1 MPRKNQGLI
10 NFLNMVTD
18 AVLVFGAYFAA
29 MFFRFTVLDAKKSIA
44 LSSRPYL
51 MIAAACAVLTVL
63 VYWVLQ
69 MYGSY
74 RFKKYSSEILTIL
87 FVNGMLSLTL
97 MAYFYLTRIMDF
109 PRLMVFFYWLLSSL
123 FVIVKRFAVRAAM
136 QYYRRRGHD
145 LHRLL
150 LVGDSELAARYAAE
164 IRQNP
169 QYGCVIQGYLAPS
182 ASEDL
187 ENHLGDYDQ
196 LRAIL
201 EKRGTDEVVITMQ
214 QLEQEQICDMIA
226 LCGRYSAKVSI
237 LPAFNDY
244 IPSTPHVEQIG
255 SLKLLNVRS
264 TPDKGPVYAA
274 IKRSMDIVASVCGLI
289 LASPIML
296 ATAIAIKKCDGGPAI
311 FSQIRA
317 GKDGKEFKMYKFR
330 SMYIDAEKR
339 LQELLQYNE
348 SDGPTFKIEN
358 DPRITKVG
366 RFIRRTSIDE
376 LPQLLNILQGD
387 MSLVGPRPPLP
398 REVAQYSD
406 RDWGRL
412 AVKPGLTCYWQI
424 SGRSNLN
431 FDEWMRLDL
440 KYVEEQ
446 GLWTDIRIL
455 WKTVGV
461 VLRGDG
467 AY

>member
-18 AVLVFGAYFAA
+18 ATLVFGAYFAA

-109 PRLMVFFYWLLSSL
+109 PRLMVFFYWMLSSL

-187 ENHLGDYDQ
+187 ENHLGDYSQ

-201 EKRGTDEVVITMQ
+201 EKRSTDEVVITMQ
-214 QLEQEQICDMIA
+214 QLEQ
-226 LCGRYSAKVSI
+226 
-237 LPAFNDY
+237 
-244 IPSTPHVEQIG
+244 
-255 SLKLLNVRS
+255 
-264 TPDKGPVYAA
+264 
-274 IKRSMDIVASVCGLI
+274 
-289 LASPIML
+289 
-296 ATAIAIKKCDGGPAI
+296 
-311 FSQIRA
+311 
-317 GKDGKEFKMYKFR
+317 
-330 SMYIDAEKR
+330 
-339 LQELLQYNE
+339 
-348 SDGPTFKIEN
+348 
-358 DPRITKVG
+358 
-366 RFIRRTSIDE
+366 
-376 LPQLLNILQGD
+376 
-387 MSLVGPRPPLP
+387 
-398 REVAQYSD
+398 
-406 RDWGRL
+406 
-412 AVKPGLTCYWQI
+412 
-424 SGRSNLN
+424 
-431 FDEWMRLDL
+431 
-440 KYVEEQ
+440 
-446 GLWTDIRIL
+446 
-455 WKTVGV
+455 
-461 VLRGDG
+461 
-467 AY
+467 